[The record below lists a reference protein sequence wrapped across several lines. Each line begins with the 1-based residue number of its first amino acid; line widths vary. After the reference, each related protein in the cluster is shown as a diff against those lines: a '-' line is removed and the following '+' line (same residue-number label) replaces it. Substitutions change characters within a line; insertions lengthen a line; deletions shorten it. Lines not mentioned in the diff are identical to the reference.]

1 MYIFLN
7 YFYFIVL
14 YDIRIIAYTHIVVHQ
29 NLVVETCVSMH
40 EVMGWLSAIDFFTKV
55 TSGFWRKPAINYQNH
70 TSLITLIVEKNH
82 L

>member
-55 TSGFWRKPAINYQNH
+55 T
-70 TSLITLIVEKNH
+70 
-82 L
+82 